1 MSDGVRVDVDRVR
14 GVADALASSAEALG
28 DAADSVADAGFGTAG
43 AGRNYGDL
51 GAAYSQAHLGL
62 GRAVRAWR
70 SSVED
75 ISEALTTAMN
85 EYEQQD
91 DSASYAIESHR

>member
-1 MSDGVRVDVDRVR
+1 MSDGVRVDADRVR

-28 DAADSVADAGFGTAG
+28 DAADSVADAGFGAAA

-62 GRAVRAWR
+62 GRAVGAWR

-75 ISEALTTAMN
+75 IAGALTTAMN

-91 DSASYAIESHR
+91 DATAYAIETPR

>member
-1 MSDGVRVDVDRVR
+1 MSDGVRVDADRVR
-14 GVADALASSAEALG
+14 GVADGLASSAEALG
-28 DAADSVADAGFGTAG
+28 DAADVVADAGFGAAG

-51 GAAYSQAHLGL
+51 GAAYSQAYLGI

-70 SSVED
+70 SSVD
-75 ISEALTTAMN
+75 DMSEAITTAVN

-91 DSASYAIESHR
+91 DATAVAIESRR

>member
-1 MSDGVRVDVDRVR
+1 MSDGVRVDADRVR
-14 GVADALASSAEALG
+14 GVADALALSAEVLG

-43 AGRNYGDL
+43 TGRNYGDL
-51 GAAYSQAHLGL
+51 GAAYSEAHLGL

-70 SSVED
+70 SSVDD
-75 ISEALTTAMN
+75 ISDALTTAMN

-91 DSASYAIESHR
+91 DATAYTIESHR